1 MYSNATQNNTVIP
14 FPSFGE
20 LDYRQADL
28 STVRTLSGPAHWAF
42 FKYISAVTGIALS
55 DEDKAVIADNVK
67 IKKLRKRQYFLQEG
81 DVCKHMGFIVKGAV
95 RMFSVNERG
104 QESIV
109 AFALENSWVSDHD
122 SFNNAAHSDYHIEAM
137 EDTELLT
144 ISCAQLQRM
153 VDQLPVLALMFR
165 QYQAQQLI
173 AAQKR
178 INVSLSM
185 TAEER
190 YYDLLKCKPEYAQR
204 FSQNMLACYL
214 GLKPETLSRI
224 RNR

>member
-1 MYSNATQNNTVIP
+1 MYSNATQNTTVIP
-14 FPSFGE
+14 FQSFGE
-20 LDYRQADL
+20 TDYRQADL
-28 STVRTLSGPAHWAF
+28 STVKTMSGPAHWAF
-42 FKYISAVTGIALS
+42 FKYITASTGMALS
-55 DEDKAVIADNVK
+55 EQDKAVITDNVK
-67 IKKLRKRQYFLQEG
+67 IKKLRRRQYFLQEG
-81 DVCKHMGFIVKGAV
+81 DVCKHMGFIVKGSV

-122 SFNNAAHSDYHIEAM
+122 SFNNSASSGFHIEAM
-137 EDTELLT
+137 ENTELLT
-144 ISCAQLQRM
+144 ISCSQLQRM
-153 VDQLPVLALMFR
+153 IDQLPVLAIMFR

-178 INVSLSM
+178 INTALSM

-190 YYDLLKCKPEYAQR
+190 YYDLLKYKPEYAQR

-224 RNR
+224 RKR